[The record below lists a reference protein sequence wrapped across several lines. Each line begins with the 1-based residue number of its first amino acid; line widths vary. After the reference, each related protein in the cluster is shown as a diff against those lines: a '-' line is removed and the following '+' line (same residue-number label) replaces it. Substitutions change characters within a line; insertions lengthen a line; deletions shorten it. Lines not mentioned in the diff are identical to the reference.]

1 MCTMEKGSD
10 NMQARSK
17 MYYYA
22 EDIVELL
29 GVSRNYAYKVI
40 RELNDELEQQGY
52 RVVSGKIPK
61 KFFQE
66 RFYGVDPKVESPGR

>member
-10 NMQARSK
+10 SMQARSK

-66 RFYGVDPKVESPGR
+66 RFYGFDPKVESPGR